1 MKEKIKQIIQAAIR
15 APSGDNTQPW
25 KFEVSDD
32 NKQVDLFNLPER
44 DPSYF
49 NYEQMASYVAHGALI
64 ENFLIAAK
72 TLGCTVELLL
82 FPSPDNS
89 NHIAQFK
96 LTETE
101 ADPDPLY
108 PAIFKRQT
116 DRNKFKSTSLTQE
129 QVDNLN
135 NAVSTELNATL
146 KLITDK
152 DQKNRLSWLLR
163 NNDRLVFEHKAIH
176 QFLFEQIR
184 WTQEEVD
191 SSQDGMPIGTLGLNP
206 MERFLFPTF
215 KRWETVKFFN
225 KLMLS
230 RVIGLKGWFNCRT
243 SSALGIITI
252 KENNPL
258 GFINAGRATQR
269 VWLQATVEGLAF
281 QPVTGLFFLFQ
292 RAEGNDLDGFDQ
304 KQIEL
309 IEQTKAELQQ
319 LCGYE
324 REIPVMGFRIGGGG
338 NTEQQPLTKRI
349 TPTTN

>member
-1 MKEKIKQIIQAAIR
+1 MKDNLKKIIEAAMR

-25 KFEVSDD
+25 KLEVSGN

-44 DPSYF
+44 DTSYF
-49 NYEQMASYVAHGALI
+49 NDNQMAAYVAHGALI
-64 ENFLIAAK
+64 ENFLIAAQ
-72 TLGCTVELLL
+72 TVGYAVKLSL
-82 FPSPDNS
+82 FPSPENPE
-89 NHIAQFK
+89 HIARFN
-96 LTETE
+96 LSETK
-101 ADPDPLY
+101 ANPDPLY

-116 DRNKFKSTSLTQE
+116 DRNKFISTPLTQE

-176 QFLFEQIR
+176 QFLFDKIR
-184 WTQEEVD
+184 WNKEEVD
-191 SSQDGMPIGTLGLNP
+191 SSQDGMPVETLGLNP
-206 MERFLFPTF
+206 AERLLFPAF

-230 RVIGLKGWFNCRT
+230 RIIGLKGWFNCRT
-243 SSALGIITI
+243 SSALGIITV
-252 KENNPL
+252 KEISPL
-258 GFINAGRATQR
+258 GFLNAGRATQR
-269 VWLQATVEGLAF
+269 VWLQATVDRLAF

-292 RAEGNDLDGFDQ
+292 RAKDSNLEGFDK

-309 IEQTKAELQQ
+309 IKETKSQLQQ
-319 LCGYE
+319 LCGYD
-324 REIPVMGFRIGGGG
+324 REIPVMGFRVGKSG
-338 NTEQQPLTKRI
+338 NPDQEPLTKRI
-349 TPTTN
+349 S